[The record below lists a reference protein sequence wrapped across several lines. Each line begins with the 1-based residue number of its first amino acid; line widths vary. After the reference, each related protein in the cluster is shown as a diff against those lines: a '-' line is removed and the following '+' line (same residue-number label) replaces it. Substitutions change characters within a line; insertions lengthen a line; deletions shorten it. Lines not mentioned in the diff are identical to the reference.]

1 VHDRRELFDLCLQR
15 VKAAPQIDTAALGRS
30 SSGLSHADITNI
42 VNRATVMAAEADC
55 DSVTQ
60 EHVHRALESHQLGG
74 EVSSMKTMI
83 TEAHRRRIAFH
94 EAGHALVAHV
104 LKAGTV
110 ERISIEPRGHAL
122 GVTFVTRHDEVPLY
136 GEAELQGRL
145 GMLLAG
151 REAELLTYGNTTS
164 GASDDLKRASELAVE
179 MVSSM
184 GFSSEFGLLSLQG
197 VPEALVGPHI
207 QERALGEA
215 KVMLERAQRACH
227 DVLVRHRDV
236 LEAVTAELL
245 KDETVSGALLRQL
258 LPLDDSSSGGE
269 WLKAATHV
277 AEPLPT

>member
-1 VHDRRELFDLCLQR
+1 
-15 VKAAPQIDTAALGRS
+15 
-30 SSGLSHADITNI
+30 
-42 VNRATVMAAEADC
+42 
-55 DSVTQ
+55 
-60 EHVHRALESHQLGG
+60 
-74 EVSSMKTMI
+74 
-83 TEAHRRRIAFH
+83 
-94 EAGHALVAHV
+94 
-104 LKAGTV
+104 
-110 ERISIEPRGHAL
+110 
-122 GVTFVTRHDEVPLY
+122 
-136 GEAELQGRL
+136 
-145 GMLLAG
+145 
-151 REAELLTYGNTTS
+151 
-164 GASDDLKRASELAVE
+164 